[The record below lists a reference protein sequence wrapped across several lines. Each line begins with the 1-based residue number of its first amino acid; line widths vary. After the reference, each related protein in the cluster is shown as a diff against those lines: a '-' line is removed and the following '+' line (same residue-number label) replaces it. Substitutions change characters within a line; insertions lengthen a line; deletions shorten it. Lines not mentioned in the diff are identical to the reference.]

1 MLDLVNRL
9 SALVGHG
16 FQPSPHQQRTS
27 NMVALNPGFATLTGF
42 RPCQLLQFAVKLLNL
57 PTDARLL
64 LCSIGGGLRS
74 VVGGDKFRPVGGHR
88 NPEQFHLLVSGK
100 PSNLDELAMG
110 QGLSIPGEF
119 IDSLVRLSSPAV
131 IYAAIALQ
139 WTVVAFAE
147 VKSICAISF

>member
-9 SALVGHG
+9 PALVGNG

-64 LCSIGGGLRS
+64 LCSIG
-74 VVGGDKFRPVGGHR
+74 
-88 NPEQFHLLVSGK
+88 
-100 PSNLDELAMG
+100 
-110 QGLSIPGEF
+110 
-119 IDSLVRLSSPAV
+119 
-131 IYAAIALQ
+131 
-139 WTVVAFAE
+139 
-147 VKSICAISF
+147 